1 MRRRLR
7 TLGVALLASVVAAGI
22 AIALE
27 NCPETVFPLGNRIA
41 DLSLHVA
48 ASSSVTQWGWMH
60 PAYEADS
67 NPNLGIVTIDDA
79 TFRSMGFPLPRSV
92 YGTLLERLRAAGAK
106 AVAFDIQFLEPSSDP
121 RQDAAFAAALRQMP
135 SALAF
140 PLSTTAGGNIAEQRP
155 VPLLA
160 DAAKAIGY
168 VTVDAPGGYVIG
180 EPPAIDTQGDGTH
193 ANERLLSLPVAAVG
207 TFSGHALQT
216 STIPL
221 DRNGRML
228 VLPPATAHHQDPGG
242 SDVQTQSF
250 AGRGMLSFA
259 DALKSTPQALRPFA
273 SGALVYVGAT
283 AAGLFDVST
292 TAGRGRVPGL
302 YIVARLADQL
312 MRGFYMRPAPALLD
326 AFVTLLLAVLAAL
339 LVVYVRIGAA
349 ALAVVAATVLYAC
362 FDVWLF
368 VQHLYLLDL
377 AHVVLAV
384 VLATLATGVYRVATE
399 SGQRRMVTQLFGMHV
414 SPAVVGEILRHDDPA
429 DAIALRGKRVRA
441 TIFYSD
447 IRGFT
452 SLSETMEPEAVYA
465 QLNEYFDAMCAI
477 IFERGGF
484 VDKFIGDCVMAVF
497 SAPFQTP
504 DDARN
509 ALTAAIEQQREIE
522 RLNERWSAAG
532 RPTLAVGMGIN
543 TGEVVMGNLGASSRM
558 NYTVVGDA
566 VNLAARLYN
575 IATGGEIII
584 SQSTYEA
591 CGAPANVE
599 ALDPVSVRGKSQPV
613 TIYRVLD
620 TGLQ

>member
-7 TLGVALLASVVAAGI
+7 TLGVALLASAVAAGI

-27 NCPETVFPLGNRIA
+27 NCPESFFPLGNRIA

-60 PAYEADS
+60 PAYEADA

-92 YGTLLERLRAAGAK
+92 YGTLLDRLRAAGAK
-106 AVAFDIQFLEPSSDP
+106 AVAFDIQFLEPSGDP
-121 RQDAAFAAALRQMP
+121 PQDAAFAAALRQMP

-140 PLSTTAGGNIAEQRP
+140 PLSTTAGGRIAEQRP
-155 VPLLA
+155 IPSLA
-160 DAAKAIGY
+160 NVAAAIGY

-180 EPPAIDTQGDGTH
+180 EPPTIETQGGGTH
-193 ANERLLSLPVAAVG
+193 ANERLLSLPVAAVN
-207 TFSGHALQT
+207 TFAGHPVRT
-216 STIPL
+216 STIPV

-273 SGALVYVGAT
+273 NGALVYVGAT

-312 MRGFYMRPAPALLD
+312 MRGFYLRPAPAALD
-326 AFVTLLLAVLAAL
+326 AFVTLLLALLAAL
-339 LVVYVRIGAA
+339 LVVYVRVGAA
-349 ALAVVAATVLYAC
+349 ALAVFVATLAYAC

-368 VQHLYLLDL
+368 VEHLYWLDL

-414 SPAVVGEILRHDDPA
+414 SPAVVGEILQHDDPA

-504 DDARN
+504 DDASN
-509 ALTAAIEQQREIE
+509 AVTAAIEQQREIE
-522 RLNERWSAAG
+522 RLNERWAAAG

-575 IATGGEIII
+575 IAAGGEIII

-599 ALDPVSVRGKSQPV
+599 ALEPVSVRGKSQPV

>member
-1 MRRRLR
+1 MR
-7 TLGVALLASVVAAGI
+7 TLGVALLASIVAAGI

-27 NCPETVFPLGNRIA
+27 NFPESVFPLGNRIA

-60 PAYEADS
+60 PAYEADA

-79 TFRSMGFPLPRSV
+79 TFHSMGFPLPRSM
-92 YGTLLERLRAAGAK
+92 YATLLDRLRAAGAK
-106 AVAFDIQFLEPSSDP
+106 AVAFDIQFLEPSGDP
-121 RQDAAFAAALRQMP
+121 PQDAAFAAALRQMP

-140 PLSTTAGGNIAEQRP
+140 PLSTTAGGRIAEQRP
-155 VPLLA
+155 IPSLA
-160 DAAKAIGY
+160 NVAAAIGY

-180 EPPAIDTQGDGTH
+180 EPPTIETQGGGTH
-193 ANERLLSLPVAAVG
+193 ANERLLSLPVAAVD
-207 TFSGHALQT
+207 TFAGHPVRT
-216 STIPL
+216 STIPV

-273 SGALVYVGAT
+273 NGALVYVGAT

-312 MRGFYMRPAPALLD
+312 MRGFYLRPAPAVLD
-326 AFVTLLLAVLAAL
+326 AFVTLLLALLAAL
-339 LVVYVRIGAA
+339 LVVYVRVGAA
-349 ALAVVAATVLYAC
+349 ALAVFVATLAYAC
-362 FDVWLF
+362 FNVWLF
-368 VQHLYLLDL
+368 VEHLYWLDL

-504 DDARN
+504 DDASN
-509 ALTAAIEQQREIE
+509 AVTAAIEQQREIE

-558 NYTVVGDA
+558 NYTVIGDN
-566 VNLAARLYN
+566 VNVASRLYN
-575 IATGGEIII
+575 VAKGGEIII
-584 SQSTYEA
+584 SESTYDE
-591 CGAPANVE
+591 CKTIVE
-599 ALDPVSVRGKSQPV
+599 VDALEPVAVKGKSRPIA
-613 TIYRVLD
+613 IYNVRSLKKD
-620 TGLQ
+620 AAR